1 MRPRVPHLAL
11 VVTVLSFLG
20 AAPAAGAAIAFT
32 GTTDQGQ
39 PLTMTMTATGRRV
52 TLHFAYEV
60 QCVSG
65 LAFRDAET
73 VRAPA
78 HPTIR
83 RRRVIGVKFSAEGAG
98 QIQAST
104 AEGQQVTGMLDVV
117 VAGNV
122 RLGTGNATGR
132 IEATIALSN
141 GDTCTTGTTPIRWT
155 AAIVATHPAKA
166 SR

>member
-1 MRPRVPHLAL
+1 LRAHLPHLAL
-11 VVTVLSFLG
+11 VVAVVSFLG
-20 AAPAAGAAIAFT
+20 AAPAAGAPIPFT

-39 PLTMTMTATGRRV
+39 PLTMTMTATGRKI

-60 QCVSG
+60 ACASG
-65 LAFRDAET
+65 LAFRDVET
-73 VRAPA
+73 VRAPG

-83 RRRVIGVKFSAEGAG
+83 RRRVTGVKFSAQG
-98 QIQAST
+98 QGKIEASSSD
-104 AEGQQVTGMLDVV
+104 GQQITGMLNVV

-122 RLGTGNATGR
+122 RLRTGNATGR

-155 AAIVATHPAKA
+155 AAIAATPPAKA
-166 SR
+166 RR

>member
-1 MRPRVPHLAL
+1 MRARLGHLAL
-11 VVTVLSFLG
+11 VVGSLTFLG
-20 AAPAAGAAIAFT
+20 AAPAAGAAIPFT

-39 PLTMTMTATGRRV
+39 PLTMTMTATGRKV
-52 TLHFAYEV
+52 TLHFAYQV
-60 QCVSG
+60 ACASG
-65 LAFRDAET
+65 LRFVDSET

-83 RRRVIGVKFSAEGAG
+83 RRRVTGVKFSAQG
-98 QIQAST
+98 QGKIQASS
-104 AEGQQVTGMLDVV
+104 ADGQQVTGMLDVV

-122 RLGTGNATGR
+122 RLRTGNATGR

-155 AAIVATHPAKA
+155 AAIAATPPAKA
-166 SR
+166 RR

>member
-1 MRPRVPHLAL
+1 LRAHLRQLAL
-11 VVTVLSFLG
+11 VVAALSFLG
-20 AAPAAGAAIAFT
+20 AAPAAGAAIPFT

-39 PLTMTMTATGRRV
+39 PLTMTMTATGRKV
-52 TLHFAYEV
+52 TLHFAYQV
-60 QCVSG
+60 RCLSG

-73 VRAPA
+73 VSAPA

-83 RRRVIGVKFSAEGAG
+83 RRRVTGVKFSAQGAG

-104 AEGQQVTGMLDVV
+104 ADGQQLTGMLEVV

-122 RLGTGNATGR
+122 RLRTGNATGR

-141 GDTCTTGTTPIRWT
+141 GDKCTTGTTPIRWT
-155 AAIVATHPAKA
+155 AAITATPPAKPA
-166 SR
+166 R